1 MMNIGVPRIRSL
13 CYLSQGETGEIIQV
27 SGKPEIHRYLYRNG
41 LAMGRTVLVQA
52 AESISPDSPLTVQ
65 SGGIVSNITRD
76 IAHNIKVRVA

>member
-41 LAMGRTVLVQA
+41 LAMGRTVFA
-52 AESISPDSPLTVQ
+52 SR
-65 SGGIVSNITRD
+65 GID
-76 IAHNIKVRVA
+76 IARFSAQFSPVG